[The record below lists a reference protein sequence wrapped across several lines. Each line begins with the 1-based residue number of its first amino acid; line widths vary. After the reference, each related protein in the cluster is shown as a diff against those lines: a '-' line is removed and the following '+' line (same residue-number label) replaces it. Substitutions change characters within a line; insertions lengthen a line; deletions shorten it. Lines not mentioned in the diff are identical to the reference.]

1 MQCSV
6 RAMAL
11 QERYSLI
18 AACNFLSNLI
28 HRSCV
33 YPALEAQRTQLI
45 SGHGRDIMRAV
56 LFGLA
61 GVSPRSATPNLV
73 EMLSTLLVR
82 CVEESRAWLKEILF
96 DDDFLPSKAGPAIKE
111 TFVKTVLGSRSIK
124 RTREAANQFA
134 LVARGLEGT
143 SFGYASVSM

>member
-18 AACNFLSNLI
+18 AACNFLVCSVIDISCSALISDRLNVQSNLI

-61 GVSPRSATPNLV
+61 GVSPRSANTKSRGDAVDLV
-73 EMLSTLLVR
+73 GQMH
-82 CVEESRAWLKEILF
+82 
-96 DDDFLPSKAGPAIKE
+96 
-111 TFVKTVLGSRSIK
+111 
-124 RTREAANQFA
+124 
-134 LVARGLEGT
+134 RGVT
-143 SFGYASVSM
+143 SMA

>member
-18 AACNFLSNLI
+18 AACNFLVCSVIDISCSALISDRLNVQSNLI

-82 CVEESRAWLKEILF
+82 CIEESRAWLKEILF
-96 DDDFLPSKAGPAIKE
+96 DVRHSI
-111 TFVKTVLGSRSIK
+111 FVVVIATHPHIVTG
-124 RTREAANQFA
+124 
-134 LVARGLEGT
+134 
-143 SFGYASVSM
+143 